1 MRGAGGPRRQN
12 GAVVSLPRALS
23 KLGFCSRTQAE
34 ALIAEG
40 RVRIDGRVV
49 RNATARVDPARA
61 RITVDGEPVV
71 AERKVYLMLNKPRG
85 LVTTRDDPQERATV
99 YDCLE
104 GLDLP
109 FVSPVGRLDKA
120 SEGLLLMTNDTRWAQ
135 RVLDPASNVEKVYHV
150 QIDRMPDEGMLERL
164 QAGMVLDGERLV
176 ARSAS
181 MLRTGTRNAWLE
193 VVLSEGRNRQI
204 RRLLGAVRRT
214 CSASCGSMW
223 AECGWGI
230 CQGARSGTSR
240 PPRRRC
246 WMFRSA
252 LRRACSASLTLA
264 RESPPLFQP
273 ASMPEIVC
281 SPPKAGLTTLSS
293 AVAECTA

>member
-1 MRGAGGPRRQN
+1 MKPPLRLRGAGGPRRPN

-40 RVRIDGRVV
+40 RVRVDGRIV
-49 RNATARVDPARA
+49 RDPTTRIDPARA
-61 RITVDGEPVV
+61 GIRVDGERIV

-104 GLDLP
+104 GIELP
-109 FVSPVGRLDKA
+109 FVAPVGRLDKA

-150 QIDRMPDEGMLERL
+150 QIDKLPHEGMLDQL

-176 ARSAS
+176 AKSAS
-181 MLRTGTRNAWLE
+181 LLRAGARNAWLE
-193 VVLSEGRNRQI
+193 IVLSEGRNRQI
-204 RRLLGAVRRT
+204 RRLLDAVGADVLRLVRIDVGGVRLGDLPRGAVRHLT
-214 CSASCGSMW
+214 PAEKAMLDVPVQTAS
-223 AECGWGI
+223 
-230 CQGARSGTSR
+230 R
-240 PPRRRC
+240 
-246 WMFRSA
+246 
-252 LRRACSASLTLA
+252 
-264 RESPPLFQP
+264 QP
-273 ASMPEIVC
+273 GHFGVR
-281 SPPKAGLTTLSS
+281 
-293 AVAECTA
+293 